1 MWYCENGLP
10 FNIVS
15 DCDKLFVSKFWKA
28 LHKLMGV
35 SLKMSSA
42 YHPETDRSSECSNK
56 TIIQALH
63 YHVERNQKGWA
74 KSLLCMHFADMN
86 MNVSTGFSPFLL
98 LMGQSPRLIPPLTAL
113 TSTVTDEIPEA
124 DAAINLINGLT
135 LDITEAQ
142 DNLLVAK
149 VAQLE
154 FTNCH
159 HGNKIVF
166 KEG

>member
-1 MWYCENGLP
+1 M
-10 FNIVS
+10 
-15 DCDKLFVSKFWKA
+15 
-28 LHKLMGV
+28 
-35 SLKMSSA
+35 
-42 YHPETDRSSECSNK
+42 R
-56 TIIQALH
+56 
-63 YHVERNQKGWA
+63 
-74 KSLLCMHFADMN
+74 FADMN
-86 MNVSTGFSPFLL
+86 TMNVSTGFSPFQL
-98 LMGQSPRLIPPLTAL
+98 LMGQSPCLIPPLTAL

-149 VAQLE
+149 VAQAE

-166 KEG
+166 KEGDKVLLLTEHRCHEYMQTGSGHSTKFMPHFDSPYIVTHSKSCYTLDLPNKPNCFPTFSLLPPLTFHYQ